1 MAARRADRDDRAD
14 RGDRGERGIVARA
27 ASDFWRFLRWLGRLG
42 RGEVVK
48 RVGGPARARV
58 IVLFAFVLALNGA
71 DSSTVGAIARQ
82 LESGL
87 HINNTDIGLLASVS
101 LIIGAV
107 FTIPVGLLVDRT
119 RRMPLL
125 AFSVVLWSIASL
137 LSAFAGSFEGLLL
150 TRLALGAVAAT
161 AGPAIASLTG
171 DYFAADERA
180 RIWSYILVGE
190 AAGTAF
196 GFIISGFVADLI
208 DWRAAFV
215 VLGLPGFFLAREL
228 WRTVPEP
235 LRGGQSHLQ
244 VGDVDLD
251 AAVHRGTA
259 PGESGDAAP
268 AEEPVLDA
276 AQQAAREAARQAGV
290 EPNPRLVL
298 HQDASKMS
306 LGASIR
312 YLLAI
317 PSNVLMI
324 VGSSL
329 GYFYFAGLQTFAL
342 LFVLGHFKAGQAE
355 GELFLALL
363 VVGAVIG
370 TLIGGRVPDILL
382 KRGNLSARVWFP
394 GVCYVGAALL
404 LIPGFLGKS
413 ITPAIWFAVLGAGLI
428 SAANPPLQAARL
440 DVVPAGL
447 WGRAQSVQ
455 TVARSLAQALAP
467 LVFGGISQ
475 LISGIVPSQA
485 PIGDVKT
492 HIHAPSS
499 NTTTGLEITFL
510 VMLTTLAA
518 AGYFLFRARETFPAD
533 VASAAASDEQLRAAD
548 ADGGDVEWEGFEG
561 RSGKDGHDGG
571 SGTDD
576 HEASSGAGNHEASSG
591 ADDHEGPSGTVGA
604 EGGSGS

>member
-1 MAARRADRDDRAD
+1 MFSAAVRWVGRKL
-14 RGDRGERGIVARA
+14 RGQ
-27 ASDFWRFLRWLGRLG
+27 
-42 RGEVVK
+42 VVK

-87 HINNTDIGLLASVS
+87 HINNTDIGLLASIS
-101 LIIGAV
+101 LVVGAV

-137 LSAFAGSFEGLLL
+137 LSAFAGSFSSLLL

-171 DYFAADERA
+171 DYFSAEERA

-196 GFIISGFVADLI
+196 GFIISGLVADLI

-251 AAVHRGTA
+251 AVVQRGAAGA
-259 PGESGDAAP
+259 PAGDAV
-268 AEEPVLDA
+268 AEEEEPAVDA
-276 AQQAAREAARQAGV
+276 AQQAAREAAQRAGV

-298 HQDASKMS
+298 HEDPSKMS
-306 LGASIR
+306 LGRSIR
-312 YLLAI
+312 YIFAI

-342 LFVLGHFKAGQAE
+342 LFVLGHFKASQVE
-355 GELFLALL
+355 GEFFLALL

-370 TLIGGRVPDILL
+370 TLVGGRVPDILL
-382 KRGNLSARVWFP
+382 KRGYLSARVWFP
-394 GVCYVGAALL
+394 GVCYVGAAVLM
-404 LIPGFLGKS
+404 IPAFLGKS

-447 WGRAQSVQ
+447 WGRTQSAQ
-455 TVARSLAQALAP
+455 TVVRSLAQALAP
-467 LVFGGISQ
+467 LVFGGVSQ

-485 PIGDVKT
+485 PIGDVRT
-492 HIHAPSS
+492 HLHAPSS
-499 NTTTGLEITFL
+499 STTTGLQVTFI
-510 VMLTTLAA
+510 VMLATLAA
-518 AGYFLFRARETFPAD
+518 AGYFLFRARETFASD
-533 VASAAASDEQLRAAD
+533 VASAAASDDLTRKAGASDDEP
-548 ADGGDVEWEGFEG
+548 EWSGFEG
-561 RSGKDGHDGG
+561 RSG
-571 SGTDD
+571 S
-576 HEASSGAGNHEASSG
+576 
-591 ADDHEGPSGTVGA
+591 
-604 EGGSGS
+604 